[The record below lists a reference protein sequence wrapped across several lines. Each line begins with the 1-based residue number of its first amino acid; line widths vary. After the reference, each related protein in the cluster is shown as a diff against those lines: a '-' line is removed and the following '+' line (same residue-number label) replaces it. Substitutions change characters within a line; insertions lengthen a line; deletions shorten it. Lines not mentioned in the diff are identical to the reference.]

1 MTALRRLSALVAM
14 PFVLAAAPLA
24 GPTVHVIDK
33 AHSQIN
39 FVADSRLLSA
49 HGYFEKWE
57 ANIQLDPANLEAS
70 SVSITIDAS
79 SLNTRVTMR
88 DNHLRSDAF
97 FDVAKHPTITFK
109 SVGVKKTENP
119 KIWDIAGDL
128 TIRGTTKRVSVP
140 AFLVF
145 YDKGAGRFR
154 GLFTVNRKD
163 YGLSFD
169 PPLNPIENEVQV
181 QWDFAFKE
189 QAKSQ

>member
-1 MTALRRLSALVAM
+1 MTALRLSALVAM
-14 PFVLAAAPLA
+14 PFVLAATSLV

-33 AHSQIN
+33 SHSEIN

-70 SVSITIDAS
+70 SVAITIAAS

-97 FDVAKHPTITFK
+97 FDVAKHPTITFT
-109 SVGVKKTENP
+109 SVSVKKTENP
-119 KIWDIAGDL
+119 KILDITGDL

-140 AFLVF
+140 AFMVF

-154 GLFTVNRKD
+154 GQFTVNRKD

-189 QAKSQ
+189 QAKTQ

>member
-1 MTALRRLSALVAM
+1 MTALRLSALVAM
-14 PFVLAAAPLA
+14 PFVLAATPLA

-33 AHSQIN
+33 SHSEIN

-70 SVSITIDAS
+70 SVAIAIDAS

-97 FDVAKHPTITFK
+97 FDVAKFPTITFT
-109 SVGVKKTENP
+109 SVSVKKTENP
-119 KIWDIAGDL
+119 KILDITGDL

-140 AFLVF
+140 AFMVF

-154 GLFTVNRKD
+154 GRFTVNRKD

-189 QAKSQ
+189 AGKVQ

>member
-1 MTALRRLSALVAM
+1 MTAFRLSALVAM
-14 PFVLAAAPLA
+14 PFVLAATPLA
-24 GPTVHVIDK
+24 EPTVHVIDK
-33 AHSQIN
+33 SHSEIN

-57 ANIQLDPANLEAS
+57 ANIQLDPTNLEAS
-70 SVSITIDAS
+70 SVAIAIDAS

-97 FDVAKHPTITFK
+97 FDVAKYPTITFT
-109 SVGVKKTENP
+109 SVSVKKTENP
-119 KIWDIAGDL
+119 KILDITGDL

-140 AFLVF
+140 AFMVF

-154 GLFTVNRKD
+154 GQFTVNRKD

-181 QWDFAFKE
+181 QWDFAFKKA
-189 QAKSQ
+189 AKPQ

>member
-1 MTALRRLSALVAM
+1 M

-49 HGYFEKWE
+49 HGYFEQWE

-109 SVGVKKTENP
+109 SVGVKKTKNP

>member
-1 MTALRRLSALVAM
+1 MTALRLSALVAM
-14 PFVLAAAPLA
+14 PFVFAATPLA

-33 AHSQIN
+33 SHSEIN

-57 ANIQLDPANLEAS
+57 ANIQLDPTNLEAS
-70 SVSITIDAS
+70 SVAIAIDAS

-97 FDVAKHPTITFK
+97 FDVAKYPTITFT
-109 SVGVKKTENP
+109 SVSVKKTENP
-119 KIWDIAGDL
+119 KILDITGDL

-140 AFLVF
+140 AFMVF

-154 GLFTVNRKD
+154 GQFTVNRKD

-181 QWDFAFKE
+181 QWDFAFKKA
-189 QAKSQ
+189 AKPQ

>member
-1 MTALRRLSALVAM
+1 MTALRLSALVAM
-14 PFVLAAAPLA
+14 PFVLAATPLA
-24 GPTVHVIDK
+24 EPTVHVIDK
-33 AHSQIN
+33 SHSEIN

-57 ANIQLDPANLEAS
+57 ANIQLDPTNLEAS
-70 SVSITIDAS
+70 SVAIAIDAS

-97 FDVAKHPTITFK
+97 FDVAKYPTITFT
-109 SVGVKKTENP
+109 SVSVKKTENP
-119 KIWDIAGDL
+119 KILDITGDL

-140 AFLVF
+140 AFMVF

-154 GLFTVNRKD
+154 GQFTVNRKD

-181 QWDFAFKE
+181 QCDFAFKKA
-189 QAKSQ
+189 AKPQ